1 MQCSGQFSESETFFA
16 GLVAAEGDES
26 QYMIAH
32 GQGLCGTR
40 GSDWDPDYRFELTY
54 GSTTIDTQLDMTCQK
69 QKSKDKQMFS
79 ALSTQIDDKDLVRSM
94 TGLKG
99 KFDDGSLTVIDS
111 LLSLQDEVRVDAQ
124 ELINIMI
131 EDGNGF
137 IDEMGTSGGDYLDAL
152 IVEITVT
159 KQPEYDAYITGVT
172 TGITSKVTKSV
183 EDSLDAETIAIFEE
197 EGLAY
202 LQQVTDQ
209 FIASFTKVTTDMA
222 DGFTSIATE
231 G

>member
-1 MQCSGQFSESETFFA
+1 
-16 GLVAAEGDES
+16 
-26 QYMIAH
+26 
-32 GQGLCGTR
+32 
-40 GSDWDPDYRFELTY
+40 
-54 GSTTIDTQLDMTCQK
+54 
-69 QKSKDKQMFS
+69 
-79 ALSTQIDDKDLVRSM
+79 
-94 TGLKG
+94 
-99 KFDDGSLTVIDS
+99 
-111 LLSLQDEVRVDAQ
+111 
-124 ELINIMI
+124 
-131 EDGNGF
+131 
-137 IDEMGTSGGDYLDAL
+137 MGTSGGDYLDAL